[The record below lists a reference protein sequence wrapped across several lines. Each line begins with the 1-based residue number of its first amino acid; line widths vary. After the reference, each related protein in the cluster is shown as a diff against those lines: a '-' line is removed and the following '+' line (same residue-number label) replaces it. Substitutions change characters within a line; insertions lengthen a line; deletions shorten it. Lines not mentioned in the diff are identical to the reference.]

1 MTRMLTAAGVASG
14 VAFLLPDTTYA
25 QAYCEAIRQA
35 VAIYGYEASRR
46 HALEH
51 YGEEAVKAGDRCL
64 ARERPTKRDRTKK
77 AADEE
82 INYPDGSRR

>member
-1 MTRMLTAAGVASG
+1 MTRLMIAAGAAAGFV
-14 VAFLLPDTTYA
+14 FLVPDAAYA

-51 YGEEAVKAGDRCL
+51 YGEEAVKFGDRCL
-64 ARERPTKRDRTKK
+64 AQDRTKGDRTKK
-77 AADEE
+77 APVEE
-82 INYPDGSRR
+82 LNNPRRSSR

>member
-1 MTRMLTAAGVASG
+1 MTRRLIAAGVAVG
-14 VAFLLPDTTYA
+14 VAFLLPDAAYA

-64 ARERPTKRDRTKK
+64 APGRPTKRDRSKR

-82 INYPDGSRR
+82 INYTHGSRR